1 MLAID
6 EEIPYPLNAG
16 KRIRTWNLL
25 RYLAARHRITFV
37 CYGSEDQAGFA
48 EMSQLGIRV
57 VVVPPL
63 PVAGSPAF
71 YAGALA
77 NLASPWPY
85 SVARHHT
92 ARYARTLERL
102 AADAPFDLLHCEWTP
117 YASYCRHAAHLPALL
132 MAHNIETT
140 VWRRRTEHAGGMP
153 ERFYMG
159 LQAAKMERF
168 EKRVFRRAAHVAVV
182 TAEEAQTAR
191 DWGAPAVSLIANGV
205 DTESLCP
212 QNDRPERDSVLF
224 MGSLDWQP
232 NRDALLY
239 LVDQIWPLV
248 RAANPAATLHVVGR
262 QPAARLRDRVEGVPG
277 VQWVGEVPDIRPWV
291 ARANMLLVP
300 LRIGGGSRIKIL
312 ESLAMGKAVVTTS
325 IGAEGLDVVNGRDC
339 RIADEPADFA
349 RVVVELLEEPALCQ
363 ALGESGRRLVVERY
377 DWRELSQELS
387 RAWQQAAACRN
398 AQASSR

>member
-1 MLAID
+1 
-6 EEIPYPLNAG
+6 
-16 KRIRTWNLL
+16 
-25 RYLAARHRITFV
+25 
-37 CYGSEDQAGFA
+37 
-48 EMSQLGIRV
+48 MSRLGIRV
-57 VVVPPL
+57 IPVPGL
-63 PVAGSPAF
+63 PPAGSAAF

-102 AADAPFDLLHCEWTP
+102 VAAEAFDLLHCEWTP
-117 YASYCRHAAHLPALL
+117 YASYCRHARQLPALL

-140 VWRRRTEHAGGMP
+140 VWRRRTEHAGNPP
-153 ERFYMG
+153 ERLYMG

-168 EKRVFRRAAHVAVV
+168 EKRAFRQAARVAVV
-182 TAEEAQTAR
+182 TAEEAATAGE
-191 DWGAPAVSLIANGV
+191 WGARAVSLISNGV
-205 DTESLCP
+205 DTDALSP
-212 QNDRPERDSVLF
+212 RDDRPEPDSVLF

-248 RAANPAATLHVVGR
+248 RAAHPAATLNVVGR
-262 QPAARLRDRVEGVPG
+262 QPAPRLRERVESVRG

-312 ESLAMGKAVVTTS
+312 ETLAMGKAVVTTS
-325 IGAEGLDVVNGRDC
+325 IGAEGLSVTDGRDC
-339 RIADEPADFA
+339 RIADEPAAFA
-349 RVVVELLEEPALCQ
+349 RTVVDLLHQPAVCR
-363 ALGESGRRLVVERY
+363 ALGESGRRLVVSRY
-377 DWRELSQELS
+377 DWRQLAAELG
-387 RAWQQAAACRN
+387 RAWN
-398 AQASSR
+398 ETASSRAGTR